1 MSQPNNPFLDIL
13 QQKMSNSGTL
23 PTRPSDNSKG
33 NSGGG
38 GWSILKILGIIFL
51 IIILIILFIL
61 VIWALTV
68 AYRAQ
73 SEALGNTG
81 QPGPPGQNGLQGPLG
96 PPGPPGTFYFIG
108 LGSVNGIYTGG
119 CIKVPND
126 NKITIPCTDNGFLT
140 FDKRLP
146 DNGKI
151 TDNTGIIN
159 IGQDGVYI
167 VYATL
172 DLNINDPLNPVIVRV
187 FKNNVIFGYYEYY
200 QSGSQSFTFVNNYK
214 LGDQIRIGVCSE
226 ADNNELITHGSFV
239 SILGS

>member
-1 MSQPNNPFLDIL
+1 MAEPNNPFQIIMQEKL
-13 QQKMSNSGTL
+13 SSGRA
-23 PTRPSDNSKG
+23 PTRISDNSKS
-33 NSGGG
+33 NGG

-51 IIILIILFIL
+51 VIALIILFIL

-73 SEALGNTG
+73 SEALNNAG
-81 QPGPPGQNGLQGPLG
+81 QQCAQGQPGQNGQQGPMG

-159 IGQDGVYI
+159 IGQDGVYV

-172 DLNINDPLNPVIVRV
+172 DLNINDPTNPVIVRV
-187 FKNNVIFGYYEYY
+187 YKNNIIFGYYEYY
-200 QSGSQSFTFVNNYK
+200 QSGSQSFTFANNYK